1 MAQGTILVVDDSPL
15 ATKIMSTLF
24 TREGYNV
31 LTAGSGEEAL
41 EQLGRVTPDLVVTD
55 IMMPGIDGYELCH
68 QIRVRPQLRAV
79 PVLAITTITELEAKL
94 RGFEVGVDD
103 FVPSPAKLR
112 RRGRCHRRADERSRH
127 IATTPVP
134 LPQNKKSLLNL
145 PAEEA

>member
-79 PVLAITTITELEAKL
+79 PCW
-94 RGFEVGVDD
+94 R
-103 FVPSPAKLR
+103 LR
-112 RRGRCHRRADERSRH
+112 RSPSWRRSYAASRSESTTSSPRIRRPRSCWPASSRC
-127 IATTPVP
+127 
-134 LPQNKKSLLNL
+134 
-145 PAEEA
+145 